1 METLT
6 RKKSDQL
13 KILESMNSRT
23 QLPRIEV
30 QYLLNLK
37 KGFEGEQLFD
47 ELIAEQ
53 LGTEVI
59 VLKDRLI
66 TYNGS
71 TAQIDALILSGNTL
85 YLYEVKN
92 YEGEYM
98 QLSGQFRRLKG
109 QEFICPSVQLY
120 RTEKVLQQLLNQW
133 AESLEIRSFV
143 IFVNPS
149 FTLYDA
155 KISSPFILPAQI
167 TGHFEKLRKGQTQP
181 SKNILR
187 LLNKLQ
193 QESTSGEK
201 YRGTPQSYAYEDM
214 RKGLICSDCHSF
226 NLKLSQRQA
235 VCRDCG
241 RKCKNDTLLLNHIDE
256 MTLLFPE
263 MKITT
268 SLVYDWIDGRM
279 IKRRIGRLLKSLN

>member
-1 METLT
+1 MERMT

-23 QLPRIEV
+23 QLSRSEE

-37 KGFEGEQLFD
+37 KGFEGEELFD
-47 ELIAEQ
+47 KLIDEH
-53 LGTEVI
+53 LGKEVI
-59 VLKDRLI
+59 VIKDRLI
-66 TYNGS
+66 SCNGS
-71 TAQIDALILSGNTL
+71 TAQIDALIATGNTF

-109 QEFICPSVQLY
+109 QEFICPSIQLS

-133 AESLEIRSFV
+133 TESPEIRSFV
-143 IFVNPS
+143 IFVNPA

-155 KISSPFILPAQI
+155 KISNPFILPAQI
-167 TGHFEKLRKGQTQP
+167 KGHFEKLKNGQTQP
-181 SKNILR
+181 SKSIMR
-187 LLNKLQ
+187 IVNKLQ
-193 QESTSGEK
+193 HESTSGDK
-201 YRGTPQSYAYEDM
+201 YRGTPQHYAYDEM
-214 RKGLICSDCHSF
+214 RKGLLCSDCYSF

-241 RKCKNDTLLLNHIDE
+241 RKWKNDTLLLNHIDE
-256 MTLLFPE
+256 VSLLFPE

-268 SLVYDWIDGRM
+268 SLVYNWIDGKM
-279 IKRRIGRLLKSLN
+279 IKRRIGRLLKNHY